1 MELSQKGRKLVRAH
15 HQGIERLARLG
26 FIARALNY
34 ATIGL
39 LAFQFAI
46 GSGGRLTDSNGA
58 LQVLSKHALG
68 PILLTVLGIGFA
80 GYGLW
85 FLIKAIYSQPNPAQ
99 SRLNSQSTRPASKP
113 SSSHKKMFKRISA
126 GFVGVFHLFLSIGVF
141 RVLLHLN
148 STGDKTKSWTAHI
161 LAQPLGAWAVAI
173 TGLIVCGVGLYQ
185 IYKAFKE
192 KFKDEIDLS
201 ALSAKTRSGFIKLAK
216 WGISARGIVFC
227 IIGWF
232 LVQAALNHNP
242 NQARSLGGAL
252 YIIASQPFGKILLGI
267 VAVGLMLYAVYSAFS
282 ARYYQIEV
290 AA

>member
-1 MELSQKGRKLVRAH
+1 MQLSQKGRKLVRNH
-15 HQGIERLARLG
+15 HQGIERLARIG

-68 PILLTVLGIGFA
+68 PVLLTVLGIGFA

-85 FLIKAIYSQPNPAQ
+85 FLIKAFYGQPNASE
-99 SRLNSQSTRPASKP
+99 SRQNSQSTHQSGKQP
-113 SSSHKKMFKRISA
+113 STHKKMFKRISA
-126 GFVGVFHLFLSIGVF
+126 GFVGAFHLFLSIGVF

-148 STGDKTKSWTAHI
+148 STGDKTKAWTAHI
-161 LAQPLGAWAVAI
+161 LAQPLGVWAIAI

-185 IYKAFKE
+185 IYKAFIE

-201 ALSAKTRSGFIKLAK
+201 SLSAKTRSGFIKLAK
-216 WGISARGIVFC
+216 WGISARGVVFC

-267 VAVGLMLYAVYSAFS
+267 VAIGLILYAVFSAFE
-282 ARYYQIEV
+282 ARYYRVEV
-290 AA
+290 SA